1 MIQTSKN
8 LSEYLSERGAQ
19 MTEGRVSSFS
29 DLSSE
34 VQALIQAAGLVP
46 LLTTTPLRLTGADRL
61 DFLHGQ
67 VSNEVKRLRAGET
80 NTSLMLNVK
89 GHALAQMRVYRRE
102 DDLFVAVEGG
112 AGQFVQRE
120 LQAHIIFDQVEL
132 ENLTEAIT
140 SSTLQGPR
148 AQEVLKEVF
157 DTDLPNEGTFIQPP
171 FESAKVLISSSKR
184 SGAGGY
190 DLHILSKDAPALF
203 ERLEAAG
210 ATPAGEDALE
220 AVRVAAGIAS
230 AWGEGGEGA
239 LPQEVGLEHAVSYR
253 KGCYLG
259 QEIMA
264 RIEARGK
271 LRKGLRGVRLG
282 ALPESDVKDL
292 MLENKKV
299 GRLGTVVEHPDWS
312 VIGLV
317 SVRTE
322 LDSGIEV
329 EVGEVTATLSDLP
342 FANP

>member
-1 MIQTSKN
+1 MTQTTKDSN
-8 LSEYLSERGAQ
+8 TYLSERGAQ
-19 MTEGRVSSFS
+19 MIEGRVSSFS

-34 VQALIQAAGLVP
+34 VQTLTTGAGLVP

-67 VSNEVKRLRAGET
+67 VSNEVKRLKPGET

-112 AGQFVQRE
+112 AGAFVQRE
-120 LQAHIIFDQVEL
+120 LQAHIIFDQVEI
-132 ENLTEAIT
+132 ENLAEAIT
-140 SSTLQGPR
+140 SFTLQGPR

-157 DTDLPNEGTFIQPP
+157 STDLPNEGTFIQPP
-171 FESAKVLISSSKR
+171 FESAKVLISSKKR
-184 SGAGGY
+184 SETGGY
-190 DLHILSKDAPALF
+190 DLHVLSKDAPALF
-203 ERLEAAG
+203 EKLEAAG
-210 ATPAGEDALE
+210 ATLAGEDALE

-230 AWGEGGEGA
+230 AQGEGGEGA

-271 LRKGLRGVRLG
+271 LRKGLRGLKFVT
-282 ALPESDVKDL
+282 LPQNDRGDL
-292 MLENKKV
+292 LLDGKKA
-299 GRLGTVVEHPDWS
+299 GRLGSVVEHPALG
-312 VIGLV
+312 VIGLA
-317 SVRTE
+317 SVRME
-322 LDSGIEV
+322 LDSGTEV
-329 EVGEVTATLSDLP
+329 EVGEVTATLSDVP
-342 FANP
+342 FA